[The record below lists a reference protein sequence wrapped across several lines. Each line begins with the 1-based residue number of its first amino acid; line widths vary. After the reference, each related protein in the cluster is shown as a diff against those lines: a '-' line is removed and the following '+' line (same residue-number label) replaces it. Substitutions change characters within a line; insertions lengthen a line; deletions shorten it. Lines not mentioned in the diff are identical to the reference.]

1 MMESK
6 VTSKGQITLPKEAR
20 DQLNIKPGDKVRIF
34 IDPYGQ
40 LAVLPVV
47 PVTALRGIAKS
58 KRRRPPTIEEMDE
71 AIGDAIVERYRRAT
85 GK

>member
-34 IDPYGQ
+34 IDPYGH
-40 LAVLPVV
+40 LAILPVI
-47 PVTALRGIAKS
+47 PVSALRGLLKS

-71 AIGDAIVERYRRAT
+71 AIREGVAERYRRAV